1 MPRIIRALYV
11 LPAFILTAAL
21 VLGGLAGDAQAYKR
35 KSTATG
41 SGGKSV
47 TQDVEANKTGSGYNR
62 SSTTTG
68 PNDKSV
74 SKDATGTWDSSTNT
88 WNKDKTVTGPK
99 GKSKSWEKSTTISK

>member
-1 MPRIIRALYV
+1 MTCTVR
-11 LPAFILTAAL
+11 LPFILSALALSAAL
-21 VLGGLAGDAQAYKR
+21 VLGGLAGEAQAYKR

-41 SGGKSV
+41 SGGKTV
-47 TQDVEANKTGSGYNR
+47 TQDVEANKTGTGYNR

-74 SKDATGTWDSSTNT
+74 SKDASGNWDSSTNT